1 MRVAGKA
8 AQLARCSVRP
18 VEQPA
23 VLVPA
28 AAARAAVA
36 AVDPDQPVYDIR
48 TLRQLISDNVSGV
61 QYASNMMLAF
71 GIIALVLAAAGIYAV
86 MAYAVTQRTHEI
98 GVRMALGARQSDV
111 LRMVMRGALVMG
123 GLGLAI
129 GIPAAFGLSRVL
141 SSVLF
146 GVVRLDAQIFAGVI
160 ALLAVV
166 ALAAGYVP
174 ASRATRVDPM
184 VALRDE

>member
-1 MRVAGKA
+1 M
-8 AQLARCSVRP
+8 
-18 VEQPA
+18 
-23 VLVPA
+23 A

-36 AVDPDQPVYDIR
+36 TVDPDQPLYDIR
-48 TLRQLISDNVSGV
+48 TLHQLIADNVSGV
-61 QYASNMMLAF
+61 QYSSNMMLAF

-111 LRMVMRGALVMG
+111 LRMVMRASLVMG
-123 GLGLAI
+123 GLGLAF
-129 GIPAAFGLSRVL
+129 GIPAALGLSRVL

-146 GVVRLDAQIFAGVI
+146 GVVRLEPAIFAGVV
-160 ALLAVV
+160 ALLALV